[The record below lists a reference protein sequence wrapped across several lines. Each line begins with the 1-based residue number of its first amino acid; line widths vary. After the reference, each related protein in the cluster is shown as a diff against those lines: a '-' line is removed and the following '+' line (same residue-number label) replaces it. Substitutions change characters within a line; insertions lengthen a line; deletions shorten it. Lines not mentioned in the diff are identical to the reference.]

1 MNRRAERHVGP
12 GEKKSPPFTKRT
24 REMNQQYWRANNRYI
39 HIREIDEKGYI
50 YLKSQAFSTLNLP
63 QRLGSIRRSWLSL
76 DKSIGEFSMVYKKTS
91 ALIRPGVSACNQFNS
106 TRFVQSIPD
115 TPPLSD
121 SRMSCDMQISQEMV
135 SNAHVHQL
143 TVSL

>member
-12 GEKKSPPFTKRT
+12 GEKKSPFTKRT

-76 DKSIGEFSMVYKKTS
+76 DKSIGELSMVYKKTS

-106 TRFVQSIPD
+106 TRFVCLEYSGYASHFLIHVCLV
-115 TPPLSD
+115 TCKSARKWYLM
-121 SRMSCDMQISQEMV
+121 RMCIS
-135 SNAHVHQL
+135 
-143 TVSL
+143 